1 MFARECDNLISRFK
15 TWNKKYGYAFHLLVS
30 FFGYLRFLCFGWL
43 FDLNECLERLSK
55 RALCTPGKIFHM
67 FNFYAAITSK
77 TMVNSDYPLPL
88 INLLITFFEIFFL
101 REKNLLLSYLI
112 CIVVISPIT
121 IGNILLAQV
130 KASTTKPQFSLQSW
144 NFLLVTHDDA
154 SLS

>member
-1 MFARECDNLISRFK
+1 MSI
-15 TWNKKYGYAFHLLVS
+15 
-30 FFGYLRFLCFGWL
+30 FGYLRFLFFGWL
-43 FDLNECLERLSK
+43 FDPNECLERLSK

-67 FNFYAAITSK
+67 FNFYAAITTK

-130 KASTTKPQFSLQSW
+130 KASTTKPQFSLES
-144 NFLLVTHDDA
+144 
-154 SLS
+154 